1 MSSKRLCNGSSS
13 LIRMTI
19 EGVVV
24 NPKLDDSLFMAPNA
38 K

>member
-1 MSSKRLCNGSSS
+1 MSSKRLRNGSSR
-13 LIRMTI
+13 LVRITI

-38 K
+38 Q